1 MPMST
6 DVFEE
11 LQWRGL
17 VSEYTEGLRDVLAKE
32 KLTLY
37 IGFDPTAAS
46 LHVGS
51 LLPMMALA
59 RMQRFGHSPIAIVG
73 GGTGMIGDPSG
84 KTAERQLLTIDQID
98 ANLAGIRAQLEKVL
112 DFGAAANPA
121 RIVNN
126 ADWLR
131 TLNLLEFLR
140 DIGKHFTVNYMLAK
154 ESVKRRIEQEDG
166 ISYTEFSYLVMQSYD
181 YLVLYDQYR
190 CTLQMGGSDQWGNIT
205 AGADLIRRLRA
216 GKAHGLVMPLVTTA
230 AGVKFGK
237 SEAGAVWLD
246 PGLTSPFRFYQFW
259 LNTDDR
265 DVVTYLKYFTFLT
278 REEVGALEAE
288 VRASPE
294 KRVAQRTLAR
304 AVTATIHG
312 QEAVERAEHASGLLF
327 GERISELDVDDIVA
341 VFDDVPSTGV
351 AAAMFAAPGMAIADL
366 LVATRIAASK
376 GEATRLVKG
385 GGVYVNNRRVADE
398 RARFTADQ
406 AIAGRMFVLRKG
418 ARQYHLVRIEDV
430 PPSGSTLTH

>member
-1 MPMST
+1 MTTMAI
-6 DVFEE
+6 DAFGE
-11 LQWRGL
+11 LEWRGL
-17 VSEYTEGLRDVLAKE
+17 VSDSTEGLRDVLARE
-32 KLTLY
+32 AVTLY

-84 KTAERQLLTIDQID
+84 KTAERQLLTVEKIDE
-98 ANLAGIRAQLEKVL
+98 NLAGIRAQLSKVL
-112 DFGAAANPA
+112 DFDAAANPA

-131 TLNLLEFLR
+131 SVKLLDFLR
-140 DIGKHFTVNYMLAK
+140 DTGKHFTVNYMLAK
-154 ESVKRRIEQEDG
+154 ESVKRRIDQEDG
-166 ISYTEFSYLVMQSYD
+166 ISYTEFSYLMLQSYD
-181 YLVLYDQYR
+181 FLELFDRYR

-205 AGADLIRRLRA
+205 AGCDLIRKLRA
-216 GKAHGLVMPLVTTA
+216 TRAHGLVMPLVTTA

-237 SEAGAVWLD
+237 TEAGAVWLD
-246 PGLTSPFRFYQFW
+246 PELTSPFRFYQFW

-278 REEVGALEAE
+278 REDIEALEAE
-288 VRASPE
+288 TGSAPE

-312 QEAVERAEHASGLLF
+312 QEAVDRAEHASGLLF
-327 GERISELDVDDIVA
+327 GERISELDVDDIIA
-341 VFDDVPSTGV
+341 VFDDVPSTDVSKETFGE
-351 AAAMFAAPGMAIADL
+351 AGIAIADL
-366 LVATRIAASK
+366 LVTARLAASK
-376 GEATRLVKG
+376 GEAMRLVKG
-385 GGVYVNNRRVADE
+385 GGVYVNNRRVIDE
-398 RARFTADQ
+398 RARFTPAE
-406 AIAGRMFVLRKG
+406 AIEGRIFVVRKG
-418 ARQYHLVRIEDV
+418 ARQYHLVRIV
-430 PPSGSTLTH
+430 

>member
-112 DFGAAANPA
+112 DFGAAANAA